1 MKLGSLR
8 SPGEDMRKCVFNSMF
23 EHRVLCSNIKSFMFK
38 HITLC
43 LNKQWGHVENVVLS
57 LCLNVEFYV

>member
-1 MKLGSLR
+1 
-8 SPGEDMRKCVFNSMF
+8 MRKCVFNSMF